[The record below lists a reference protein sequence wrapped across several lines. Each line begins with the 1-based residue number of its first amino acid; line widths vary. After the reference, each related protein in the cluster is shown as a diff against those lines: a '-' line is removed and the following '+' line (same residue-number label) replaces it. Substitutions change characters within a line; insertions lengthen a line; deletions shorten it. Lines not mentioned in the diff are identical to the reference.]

1 MVSTVRRMSRIL
13 KDSPPMPAH
22 PSAVRLLTKKA
33 SSSEPAFL
41 RSTAGGFPR
50 LHCQVPAP
58 AVRLAQAALRMS
70 ETVALVPRSRASS
83 AALAAW
89 STWVRAVELA
99 WAAARVTPS

>member
-22 PSAVRLLTKKA
+22 PSAVRLLAKKA

-70 ETVALVPRSRASS
+70 ETVALVLRSRASS

-89 STWVRAVELA
+89 PAWVRAVALA
-99 WAAARVTPS
+99 WAAARVAPS